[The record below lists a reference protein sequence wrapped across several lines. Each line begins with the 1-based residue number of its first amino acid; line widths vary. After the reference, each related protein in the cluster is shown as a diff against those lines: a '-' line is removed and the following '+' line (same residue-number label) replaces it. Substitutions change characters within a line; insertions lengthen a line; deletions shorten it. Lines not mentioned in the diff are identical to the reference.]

1 MVTQVLCEAQL
12 FPDAGRSLVVLNKHL
27 HPVVL
32 IISNKVSTSH
42 NPASFITPK
51 PESFAEVITIGKPFR
66 TVSELPRNEM
76 G

>member
-1 MVTQVLCEAQL
+1 MVTLRGEVLV
-12 FPDAGRSLVVLNKHL
+12 FPDAGPSLVVLNKHL
-27 HPVVL
+27 HPSVF

-42 NPASFITPK
+42 NPTSFITPK